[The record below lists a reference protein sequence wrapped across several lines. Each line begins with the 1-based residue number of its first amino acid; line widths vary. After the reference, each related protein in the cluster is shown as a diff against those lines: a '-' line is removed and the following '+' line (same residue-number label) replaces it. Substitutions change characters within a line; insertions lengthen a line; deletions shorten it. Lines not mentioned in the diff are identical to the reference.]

1 MQTRC
6 LVALLVMA
14 GAALAQPPVVVKSDI
29 GRVTVY
35 ADRARVE
42 RAAALP
48 LAAGRQ
54 EFVFAELPGWIDEE
68 SVRLALLPAGA
79 GKIVDVRVAREH
91 LAHSS
96 DAEVRKAAA
105 AVQETTDAL
114 ADIESYRSEYSLEY
128 PGQILL
134 RARQN
139 MDSNG
144 LPAAPAAP
152 AEDLIRKLEAT
163 F

>member
-48 LAAGRQ
+48 LAA
-54 EFVFAELPGWIDEE
+54 FN
-68 SVRLALLPAGA
+68 
-79 GKIVDVRVAREH
+79 
-91 LAHSS
+91 
-96 DAEVRKAAA
+96 
-105 AVQETTDAL
+105 AVE
-114 ADIESYRSEYSLEY
+114 
-128 PGQILL
+128 
-134 RARQN
+134 
-139 MDSNG
+139 
-144 LPAAPAAP
+144 
-152 AEDLIRKLEAT
+152 
-163 F
+163 